1 MILSS
6 NIYTITDYALLIV
19 AILLSINNHYMRLLL
34 TLAIINLSACVV
46 AHTHIGDWEYWDGTH
61 FFRLALE
68 QDGVCTLVA
77 GGVAGESEE
86 GIGGRCRYSEYN
98 GSICIDE
105 ISDFIDNKP
114 PEKVACEIKF
124 NYENKTDT
132 IMMQGQQVIY
142 LVRTKFPR

>member
-1 MILSS
+1 
-6 NIYTITDYALLIV
+6 
-19 AILLSINNHYMRLLL
+19 MRLLL

-86 GIGGRCRYSEYN
+86 GIGGRCRYSEHN

-105 ISDFIDNKP
+105 ISDFIDSKP
-114 PEKVACEIKF
+114 PKKVACEIKF

-132 IMMQGQQVIY
+132 IVPIAVTEIMRWPFSPMGWLAALSLLFGIF
-142 LVRTKFPR
+142 LLGATLGERPHAL